1 MFMSDA
7 SRAEWSPRILSVL
20 RIVTALLFLQHGL
33 TKLIGFPGAAPATLA
48 LFPGQISMVIEVVG
62 SLLLLVGLFT
72 RPAAFIM
79 SGEMAVA
86 YFYAHQ
92 PRSLYPYNNAGEL
105 AIMFCFVFLYLC
117 VAGGGPWSIDSQ
129 RAQR

>member
-1 MFMSDA
+1 MFMNEA
-7 SRAEWSPRILSVL
+7 FRAEWSPRLLSVL
-20 RIVTALLFLQHGL
+20 RIVAALLFLQHGL
-33 TKLIGFPGAAPATLA
+33 TKLIGFPGPAPATLT
-48 LFPGQISMVIEVVG
+48 LFPLIPAMIIEVVG

-72 RPAAFIM
+72 RPAALIM
-79 SGEMAVA
+79 SGEVAIA

-92 PRSLYPYNNAGEL
+92 PRSLFPMNNVGSL
-105 AIMFCFVFLYLC
+105 AILYCFVFLYLS